1 MAKKRRRAR
10 GLGST
15 KAIHTQQAHRAS
27 DAIDRH
33 AAATINAARNGRCQA
48 ALMSYAD
55 MQRALGAY
63 NAHVGA
69 GGSAW
74 KNPLSAAEA
83 AHEFNDR
90 CVIVAK

>member
-1 MAKKRRRAR
+1 MPKKRRSRA
-10 GLGST
+10 LGST
-15 KAIHTQQAHRAS
+15 KAIHVQQAHRAS
-27 DAIDRH
+27 EAIDP
-33 AAATINAARNGRCQA
+33 ATINAARNGRCQA
-48 ALMSYAD
+48 ALMRYAD

-69 GGSAW
+69 GGNAW
-74 KNPLSAAEA
+74 KNPLAAAEA